1 MTNDQMRCIV
11 TGGSQGIG
19 QAIVERLL
27 EAGGQVAIID
37 RQEPNDAL
45 RGRVAFAACDVSD
58 APAMESAARQLA
70 DELGGPIDT
79 VVANAGRC
87 VSGRLADDPID
98 NLVSHFQVNTL
109 GVLNTFRPHI
119 ATMRELSRG
128 ALIAITSNCAHKPRR
143 DLGAYCASKAATK
156 MVVECLA
163 LELSVDGIRVN
174 AVAPGSCDTEMQR
187 RQWAELGVPSDRQV
201 VGDLS
206 SYRSGIPAGRLAQPR
221 DIAEAV
227 GFLASPAS
235 EFMRGVTLTVDGA
248 QSL

>member
-1 MTNDQMRCIV
+1 MTSEQMRCIV

-27 EAGGQVAIID
+27 ESGERVAVID
-37 RQEPNDAL
+37 RQEPTGEL
-45 RGRVAFAACDVSD
+45 RDRVAFAACDVSD
-58 APAMESAARQLA
+58 AEAMEKAARTLA
-70 DELGGPIDT
+70 EELDGPIDT
-79 VVANAGRC
+79 VVANAGKC
-87 VSGRLADDPID
+87 VSGRLAEDPVET
-98 NLVSHFQVNTL
+98 LVSHFQVNTL

-119 ATMRELSRG
+119 ATMRDIGRG
-128 ALIAITSNCAHKPRR
+128 SLIAITSNCAHKPRR

-156 MVVECLA
+156 MMVECLA
-163 LELSVDGIRVN
+163 LELSIDGIRVN

-206 SYRSGIPAGRLAQPR
+206 SYRSGIPAGRLAQPQ